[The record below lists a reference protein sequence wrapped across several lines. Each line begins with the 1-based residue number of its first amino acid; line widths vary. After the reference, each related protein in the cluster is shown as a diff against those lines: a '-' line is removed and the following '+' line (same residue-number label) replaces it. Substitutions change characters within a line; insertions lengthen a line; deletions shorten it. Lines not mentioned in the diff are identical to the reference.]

1 MSEWERLAEKLRHP
15 DNPVVFF
22 QMAVGGAPIGTV
34 KMELFADIVPR
45 TAENF
50 RQLCT
55 GEMKKDGVP
64 IGYKNSQ
71 FHRVIKDFMIQGG
84 DFVNGDGT
92 GMTSIYGPKF
102 QDENFELKH
111 TGRVLDGLLTVRKI
125 ENVPTGQNNKPKLP
139 VVIEQ
144 CGEL

>member
-22 QMAVGGAPIGTV
+22 QMAAGGAPIGTI
-34 KMELFADIVPR
+34 KMELFADVVPR

-64 IGYKNSQ
+64 VGYKNSQ

-84 DFVNGDGT
+84 DFVNVCFFSRFCVKD
-92 GMTSIYGPKF
+92 
-102 QDENFELKH
+102 
-111 TGRVLDGLLTVRKI
+111 R
-125 ENVPTGQNNKPKLP
+125 
-139 VVIEQ
+139 
-144 CGEL
+144 